1 MKIKLLDVEY
11 KELSMVI
18 WPLLYIV
25 VCLSVLRLV
34 LMNKS

>member
-18 WPLLYIV
+18 WPLYSSLL
-25 VCLSVLRLV
+25 VCTKVGLDE
-34 LMNKS
+34 